1 MRNNGKIQK
10 KINSKSKL
18 NVEGPK
24 LLLIYEFALL
34 EFDILERNV
43 GKSHASKRNKNFFFF
58 LESNMM
64 QNLMYW
70 IPILL

>member
-1 MRNNGKIQK
+1 MVRYRKNYFF
-10 KINSKSKL
+10 SKPKL

-43 GKSHASKRNKNFFFF
+43 GKSHASKRNKNFFF

-64 QNLMYW
+64 QNLTYW
-70 IPILL
+70 IPIIL